1 MSPCP
6 SCGKPGS
13 EVEKSTVAAH
23 AKESTWPLGDEQ
35 FIHCCTPACPVI
47 YFTASGDR
55 ILARAD
61 VKTRVT
67 FKETTAPRPLCY
79 CKQVT
84 EEDVIAAI
92 EGGAASFEEVKKA
105 TGIGGGGNCVISN
118 PAGRCCARNYRP
130 FIEGELAKRV
140 VARDPPRS
148 PKLRRRR

>member
-1 MSPCP
+1 MFQCP
-6 SCGKPGS
+6 RCGRPGS
-13 EVEKSTVAAH
+13 EVEKITVAAH
-23 AKESTWPLGDEQ
+23 ANESSWPLGDER
-35 FIHCCTPACPVI
+35 FFHCPSPGCEVI

-55 ILARAD
+55 LLTRAD

-67 FKETTAPRPLCY
+67 FKEMTAPRPLCY

-92 EGGAASFEEVKKA
+92 EKGAASFEEVQEA
-105 TGIGGGGNCVISN
+105 TGIGGGGHCAITN

-130 FIEGELAKRV
+130 FIVNELAKRV
-140 VARDPPRS
+140 GTQDPPRT